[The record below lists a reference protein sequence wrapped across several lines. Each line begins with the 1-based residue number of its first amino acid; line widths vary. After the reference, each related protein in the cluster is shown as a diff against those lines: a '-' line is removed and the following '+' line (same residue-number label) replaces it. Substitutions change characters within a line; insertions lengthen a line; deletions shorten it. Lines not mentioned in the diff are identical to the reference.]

1 MKLGCQHQL
10 YRGVYFLSFLSGYDL
25 CIDIPISCLL
35 TVFNECEIFAKI
47 CFQLYTLPGA
57 NVELY
62 LYRVSSD
69 INSGAVL
76 AARPTQR

>member
-1 MKLGCQHQL
+1 MPKHDK
-10 YRGVYFLSFLSGYDL
+10 YTIRG
-25 CIDIPISCLL
+25 LL
-35 TVFNECEIFAKI
+35 RDCEIFAKI

-69 INSGAVL
+69 INSSAVL
-76 AARPTQR
+76 TARPTQR